1 MLRVDCCCSAAAVF
15 AMVWRRCGGEYCG
28 LCFRRACLRARGVRS
43 PRHCALTAQAL
54 RRLGSAS
61 RRCAS
66 RLSRSICVRSW
77 PRCLRSTSGGWS
89 RCPGGAR
96 CLCEGCDPASPN
108 NCSRGTVG
116 VDTAADLRPKP
127 WQLCQA
133 PARASWPAPS
143 SSAWRAGGAS
153 ALCAGGCLGQASG
166 VSSVILGDARCL
178 TERICCLAACRCVVL
193 AISRRGVASG

>member
-1 MLRVDCCCSAAAVF
+1 MLRADCCCSAAAVF

-96 CLCEGCDPASPN
+96 CLCEGCDPASRITAHAGPSVLIPPPICGPN
-108 NCSRGTVG
+108 PGSCARRLPGRRGQ
-116 VDTAADLRPKP
+116 LRRALRGA
-127 WQLCQA
+127 QVA
-133 PARASWPAPS
+133 PLR
-143 SSAWRAGGAS
+143 S
-153 ALCAGGCLGQASG
+153 ALAAALGRPQGCPL
-166 VSSVILGDARCL
+166 
-178 TERICCLAACRCVVL
+178 
-193 AISRRGVASG
+193 